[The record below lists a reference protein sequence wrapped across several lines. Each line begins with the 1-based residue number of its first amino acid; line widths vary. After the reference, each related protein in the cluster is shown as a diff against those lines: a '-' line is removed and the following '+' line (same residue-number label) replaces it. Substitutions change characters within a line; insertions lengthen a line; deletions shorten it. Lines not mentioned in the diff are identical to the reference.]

1 MPRKK
6 QSVASLLASRAKEG
20 LLKRQELGTG
30 PTKETKQSGNHG
42 EARASAGKNA
52 AVQLNKI
59 RAKAGSSHRQDS
71 DGLPRIVRS
80 ADGGTQKVILQFF
93 DARDGV
99 QKLDLSRVLELEN
112 LAEPLI
118 AGLKGHLQAIGSSS
132 RPTQLGAF
140 WHGFYRFMIIE
151 DKSASLKELDESLF
165 HRYINWLNSPDAP
178 VNSDGVLSSQSIRQ
192 RIGMLRG
199 VLSHASKVNPWS
211 KDALR
216 ALAEIPRNIR
226 TVDDSRPVESLS
238 LDQLLKIQRAASDEL
253 AEISARLQRGES
265 ALEEGKKKR
274 QQGSADYKDME
285 VALAAMVEMY
295 PKEFP
300 RSCDA
305 ENVPEELF
313 SSVYKSTRGDQRIV
327 NLASYRYAAP
337 SDLVP
342 IILLLA
348 IEGGFNPDSILALE
362 MHQVVDKKVLGTAVT
377 EINAP
382 KLRAKDGRQRKALDS
397 EVVGPWFEVLDY
409 LTTRI
414 RHLARPHLQDF
425 AFLYKAHLGHAKD
438 AKPFQGSGRTM
449 WHHALKDFRERHQL
463 PHFTLSNI
471 RATMVDLVGQNLG
484 SIAAH
489 QAANHTSFRTTDK
502 HYIGSG
508 TRQREREKLGLVM
521 QYNRRFVETRGNVDV
536 RRAARPPTMDKGSAT
551 PGFTCIDPYDSPQ
564 PGQRKNALCRAY
576 GKCPICPLAEAPAHD
591 PHAVAYWRALVD
603 AINDSRSTL
612 DPQHWLKQ
620 WGPVAVELLSLL
632 DSVNEDVLSRA
643 TNLRVFLPTV
653 G

>member
-6 QSVASLLASRAKEG
+6 QSVASLLASRAKGAALRGREPG
-20 LLKRQELGTG
+20 IAPE
-30 PTKETKQSGNHG
+30 KETKESLNFG
-42 EARASAGKNA
+42 EARTSAGKNA
-52 AVQLNKI
+52 AAQLKKI
-59 RAKAGSSHRQDS
+59 RDKAGTPHSQVS
-71 DGLPRIVRS
+71 GLPRIVRS
-80 ADGGTQKVILQFF
+80 ADGEVQKVILQFF
-93 DARDGV
+93 DAKDGV

-118 AGLKGHLQAIGSSS
+118 AGLKGHLQTIASSS
-132 RPTQLGAF
+132 RSTQLGTF
-140 WHGFYRFMIIE
+140 WHGFYRFMMIE
-151 DKSASLKELDESLF
+151 DKSASLKDLDECLF
-165 HRYINWLNSPDAP
+165 HRYLNWTNSPDAS
-178 VNSDGVLSSQSIRQ
+178 VNSNGVLRSQSIRQ
-192 RIGMLRG
+192 RIGILRS
-199 VLSHASKVNPWS
+199 VLSHASKVEPWS
-211 KDALR
+211 TDALR
-216 ALAEIPRNIR
+216 ALSEVPRNIR
-226 TVDDSRPVESLS
+226 NVDDSRPTESLP
-238 LDQLLKIQRAASDEL
+238 LDQLLKIQRAASKEL
-253 AEISARLQRGES
+253 AETAARLKRGER

-285 VALAAMVEMY
+285 VALAAMVEKY
-295 PKEFP
+295 PNEFP
-300 RSCDA
+300 RSCNT
-305 ENVPEELF
+305 ENIPESLF
-313 SSVYKSTRGDQRIV
+313 SAVYRSTRGDQRIV
-327 NLASYRYAAP
+327 NLASYRYASP

-342 IILLLA
+342 IVLLLA

-362 MHQVVDKKVLGTAVT
+362 THQVVAKQVLGTSVT

-382 KLRAKDGRQRKALDS
+382 KPRAKDGRQRKALDS
-397 EVVGPWFEVLDY
+397 QVVGPWLEILDD
-409 LTTRI
+409 LTRRI
-414 RHLARPHLQDF
+414 RHLARPHVQDF
-425 AFLYKAHLGHAKD
+425 AFLYKAHLGYAKD

-449 WHHALKDFRERHQL
+449 WHHALKDFRDRHQL

-489 QAANHTSFRTTDK
+489 QAADHTSFSITDR
-502 HYIGSG
+502 HYIGPG

-521 QYNRRFVETRGNVDV
+521 QYNRRFIETRGDVDV
-536 RRAARPPTMDKGSAT
+536 RRAARPPSADKGAAT

-620 WGPVAVELLSLL
+620 WGPVAVELLGLL
-632 DSVNEDVLSRA
+632 DSASEEVLLKAR
-643 TNLRVFLPTV
+643 NLRVFLPPV